1 MTKSLIIVV
10 ALWTLVAGLAAWS
23 SEKEGKKG
31 AGEHSNIWMREKL
44 ESSKDILA
52 GLATSDFKKIN
63 KQAKWMEG
71 LSQLEE
77 VAQANREGYSAQL
90 QIFHFANRELIR
102 LSEAE
107 DIDGTALA
115 YVQLTL
121 SCVNCHKYLR
131 GQKE

>member
-90 QIFHFANRELIR
+90 QIFHFANRLPGRGVFRRGER
-102 LSEAE
+102 N
-107 DIDGTALA
+107 ALVVDLQVEVEFVKA
-115 YVQLTL
+115 SFDLD
-121 SCVNCHKYLR
+121 R
-131 GQKE
+131 